1 MRVAE
6 DKRNWK
12 VKKKYIYIYIPDCKK
27 YENLVE
33 LLEGDLNRSKTTKR
47 EEKQALNI
55 EFDSLIN

>member
-1 MRVAE
+1 M
-6 DKRNWK
+6 
-12 VKKKYIYIYIPDCKK
+12 
-27 YENLVE
+27 E